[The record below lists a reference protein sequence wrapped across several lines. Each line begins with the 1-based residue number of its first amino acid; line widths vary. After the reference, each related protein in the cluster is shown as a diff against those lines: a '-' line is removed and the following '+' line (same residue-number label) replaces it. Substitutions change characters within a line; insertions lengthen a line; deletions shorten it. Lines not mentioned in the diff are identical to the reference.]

1 MLTVAGELAL
11 CDGVAPSSSLMW
23 AAFLHDV
30 SKPDCFTVDHAGSGH
45 FYGHPELGA
54 KKARVIMDRL
64 ALSHDL
70 VRDVCLLIKYHDKP
84 LRPRALLPAQYDARA
99 FGRGRRYTASDGRA
113 HGP

>member
-1 MLTVAGELAL
+1 
-11 CDGVAPSSSLMW
+11 MW

-30 SKPDCFTVDHAGSGH
+30 SKPECFTVDHAGSGH

-84 LRPRALLPAQYDARA
+84 LRPERSCLLNMMRALA
-99 FGRGRRYTASDGRA
+99 GEASDRRPPDDELMEPQA
-113 HGP
+113 C

>member
-11 CDGVAPSSSLMW
+11 CDGVAPSPSLMW

-84 LRPRALLPAQYDARA
+84 LRPERSCLLNMMRALSGEGVDTPRL
-99 FGRGRRYTASDGRA
+99 
-113 HGP
+113 